1 MIFVELI
8 YGISI
13 DSFDLINDAYHML
26 WDCGILLIFLYPMFI
41 AEKKANRLYSFGY
54 GSIEVLGGY
63 VNGIRLLLLALSMIY
78 YSTSRLLQADQT
90 VSNRLV
96 IIAITD
102 FFLNAVGL
110 FLLRDS
116 HPDHLPSKHGKCNYP
131 RKSNLNMRGKSKI
144 NSNEKSTSPCFSSSG
159 VYLHVWTAFLNS
171 VRRCSLAGKVLTKIE
186 DLF

>member
-54 GSIEVLGGY
+54 GSIEVLGGF
-63 VNGIRLLLLALSMIY
+63 VNGIRLFLLALSMIY
-78 YSTSRLLQADQT
+78 YSTARLLETDQT
-90 VSNRLV
+90 VSSRLV

-102 FFLNAVGL
+102 FFVNAIGL

-116 HPDHLPSKHGKCNYP
+116 HQQRIPSKHGQSNYP
-131 RKSNLNMRGKSKI
+131 RKSNLNMRGKTKI
-144 NSNEKSTSPCFSSSG
+144 NSEEIQRVQGFLSSG
-159 VYLHVWTAFLNS
+159 VYLHVWIAFLNS
-171 VRRCSLAGKVLTKIE
+171 VRHLLAGQSL
-186 DLF
+186 D